1 MIVSKQQLEEKTIAI
16 RNEQFNQ
23 SETSLIPTLE
33 TQGLTFGNSGKYFY
47 ATVLYIDIRQSSKLL
62 DSHHYANVA
71 KLLTAFY
78 NAIVRVAN
86 QDGGEIRSFN
96 GDSLL
101 VFYKGTEN
109 DTVGKAVQSA
119 MKMSFA
125 INNVVN
131 PVMKNLSN
139 IDFGIGIDY
148 GKVLATKVGIGGC
161 SNTKDLIWIGN
172 GVNRATKI
180 SDLCQCPYHI
190 GISERLYDK
199 LDYSLKYTKDLFNR
213 SISMWTSKTLNYNE
227 DMEIMYQTNYH
238 LIIQ

>member
-1 MIVSKQQLEEKTIAI
+1 MIVSKLQLEEKTKSI
-16 RNEQFNQ
+16 RDERF
-23 SETSLIPTLE
+23 SEVETSVIPTLE
-33 TQGLTFGNSGKYFY
+33 TPGLTFGNSGKYFY

-62 DSHHYANVA
+62 DCHHYVNVA

-78 NAIVRVAN
+78 NAIVRIAN

-131 PVMKNLSN
+131 PIMKNLSN

-148 GKVLATKVGIGGC
+148 GKVLVTKVGIGGC
-161 SNTKDLIWIGN
+161 SNNKDLIWIGN
-172 GVNRATKI
+172 GVNRATRI
-180 SDLCQCPYHI
+180 SDLCQSPYHI
-190 GISERLYDK
+190 GISERLYNK

-213 SISMWTSKTLNYNE
+213 PISMWTSKTLNYNE
-227 DMEIMYQTNYH
+227 DLEIMYQTNYH
-238 LIIQ
+238 LTIQ

>member
-1 MIVSKQQLEEKTIAI
+1 MIVTRQQLEEKTISI
-16 RNEQFNQ
+16 RDEQFNQ
-23 SETSLIPTLE
+23 SEISLIPTLE
-33 TQGLTFGNSGKYFY
+33 TQGLTFGNSGRYFY

-62 DSHHYANVA
+62 DCHHYANVA

-109 DTVGKAVQSA
+109 DTVGKAVKSA

-131 PVMKNLSN
+131 PLMKNLSN

-148 GKVLATKVGIGGC
+148 GKVLVTKVGIGG
-161 SNTKDLIWIGN
+161 SLNNKDLIWIGN

-180 SDLCQCPYHI
+180 SDQCQSPCHI
-190 GISERLYDK
+190 GISERLYNK
-199 LDYSLKYTKDLFNR
+199 LDYSLRYTKDLFNR
-213 SISMWTSKTLNYNE
+213 PKPMWTSKTFEYNE
-227 DMEIMYQTNYH
+227 GAEKMYQTCYH
-238 LIIQ
+238 FIIS

>member
-1 MIVSKQQLEEKTIAI
+1 MIVSKSQLEEKTKSI
-16 RNEQFNQ
+16 RDERF
-23 SETSLIPTLE
+23 SEVATSVIPTLE
-33 TQGLTFGNSGKYFY
+33 TPGLTFGNSGKYFY

-62 DSHHYANVA
+62 DCHYYVNVA

-78 NAIVRVAN
+78 NAIVRIAN

-101 VFYKGTEN
+101 VFYKGTEH
-109 DTVGKAVQSA
+109 DTVGKAVRSA

-131 PVMKNLSN
+131 PIMKNLSN

-148 GKVLATKVGIGGC
+148 GKVLVTKVGIGGC
-161 SNTKDLIWIGN
+161 SNKKDVIWVGN

-180 SDLCQCPYHI
+180 SDLCQSPYHI
-190 GISERLYDK
+190 GISERLYNK

-213 SISMWTSKTLNYNE
+213 PISMWTSKTLNYNE
-227 DMEIMYQTNYH
+227 DLEIMYQTNYH
-238 LIIQ
+238 LTIQ

>member
-1 MIVSKQQLEEKTIAI
+1 MIVTKQQLEDKTKSI
-16 RNEQFNQ
+16 RDEQFNE
-23 SETSLIPTLE
+23 SEISLIPTLE
-33 TQGLTFGNSGKYFY
+33 TQGLTFGNSGRYFY
-47 ATVLYIDIRQSSKLL
+47 ATILYIDIRRSSKLL
-62 DSHHYANVA
+62 DCHYYANVA

-125 INNVVN
+125 INEVVN
-131 PVMKNLSN
+131 PIMKSLSN
-139 IDFGIGIDY
+139 MDFGIGIDY
-148 GKVLATKVGIGGC
+148 GKVLVTKVGIGGA
-161 SNTKDLIWIGN
+161 SNNKDLIWIGN

-180 SDLCQCPYHI
+180 SDQCQSPYHI
-190 GISERLYDK
+190 GISERLYNK
-199 LDYSLKYTKDLFNR
+199 LDYSLRYTKDFFYR
-213 SISMWTSKTLNYNE
+213 PQSMWRSQTFEYNGGVE
-227 DMEIMYQTNYH
+227 KMYQTNYH
-238 LIIQ
+238 FIIP